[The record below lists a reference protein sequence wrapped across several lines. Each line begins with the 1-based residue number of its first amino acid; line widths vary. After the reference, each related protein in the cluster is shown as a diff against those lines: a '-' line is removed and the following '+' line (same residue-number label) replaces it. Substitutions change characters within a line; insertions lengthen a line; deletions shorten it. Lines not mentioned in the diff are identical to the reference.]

1 MVGLSFIIALISKN
15 YINYWLIN
23 QKQIELQNGLSVVTL
38 LIGLIFSILFIGINT
53 ISTKKR
59 ITQLAG

>member
-38 LIGLIFSILFIGINT
+38 LIGLIFQYYL
-53 ISTKKR
+53 
-59 ITQLAG
+59 LV

>member
-15 YINYWLIN
+15 YINYWLIS
-23 QKQIELQNGLSVVTL
+23 QKQIELPSGLSVVTL
-38 LIGLIFSILFIGINT
+38 LIGLIFSILFITINT

-59 ITQLAG
+59 ITQLAR